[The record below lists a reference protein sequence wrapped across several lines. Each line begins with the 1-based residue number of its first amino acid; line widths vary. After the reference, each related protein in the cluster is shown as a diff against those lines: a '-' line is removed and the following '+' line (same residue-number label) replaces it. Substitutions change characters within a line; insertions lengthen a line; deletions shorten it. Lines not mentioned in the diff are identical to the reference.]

1 MRKRF
6 AYFILFFLLGYITLG
21 ELYFALSIGISGYF
35 LMRIILESNRV
46 FAFREW
52 ALFLYAINY
61 LFSPALTY
69 QLDQALLSYPM
80 KIASADY
87 FTIAIPGFLCFY
99 VGMYVF
105 KTRIFNP
112 SLVKLKMDS
121 RNNESILIGFI
132 VIGVFLRSVG
142 SVFTSELGFF
152 VYLISLVRFVGAF
165 GLFSYN
171 PTKYWKWVAGLLIL
185 ELYFG
190 AIVAMYHDAVMWIL
204 FFALYYV
211 YISKPSIGVRLIGL
225 TGCVLFI
232 LFVQGLKGA
241 YRSKISETGTSN
253 LGLII
258 ETSSEVSDDI
268 GSEDNILGS
277 LNRGNQAWIFASV
290 KDRMDRV
297 GDFQG
302 LHILGIYLESALLP
316 RILAPDKLKSG
327 DKKIFNAF
335 SGHQIN
341 QNTSMGLGVF
351 ADGYIAYGYWG
362 VMFFAF
368 GLGLLF
374 NLTFRIIESWANL
387 SEFFVLMVLPIL
399 NYAVRP
405 DCELQTIINH
415 LTKGLI
421 VFGVLV
427 TLTKF
432 NFVVNSGG
440 MKSVRL
446 KRIALPN
453 LKSIENLK

>member
-1 MRKRF
+1 MKSF
-6 AYFILFFLLGYITLG
+6 GSFILFFIIGYFFLG
-21 ELYFALSIGISGYF
+21 EVNYATAIGISGYF
-35 LMRIILESNRV
+35 LIKIIFESTRV

-61 LFSPALTY
+61 LFSPTVTY
-69 QLDQALLSYPM
+69 QFDQALLTYPM
-80 KIASADY
+80 KIGAADY
-87 FTIAIPGFLCFY
+87 YALAIPGFLCFY
-99 VGMYVF
+99 VGMHLF
-105 KTRIFNP
+105 KTRIFIP
-112 SLVKLKMDS
+112 RLDKIKRDVS
-121 RNNESILIGFI
+121 NNESLLINFMIIGTLLRLFSSIFPGEIAFFI
-132 VIGVFLRSVG
+132 
-142 SVFTSELGFF
+142 
-152 VYLISLVRFVGAF
+152 YLISSMRFVGAF
-165 GLFSYN
+165 SLFSAN
-171 PTKYWKWVAGLLIL
+171 PQRHWKWVAGLLLL

-190 AIVAMYHDAVMWIL
+190 AIGAMYHDAVMWIL

-211 YISKPSIGVRLIGL
+211 YSSKPSMAVRLIGL
-225 TGCVLFI
+225 AGCVLFI

-253 LGLII
+253 LGLVI
-258 ETSSEVSDDI
+258 ETSSDVSDDI

-277 LNRGNQAWIFASV
+277 LNRGNQAWIFAST

-316 RILAPDKLKSG
+316 RILAPDKIISG
-327 DKKIFNAF
+327 DKKIFNTF

-362 VMFFAF
+362 VMFFTF

-374 NLTFRIIESWANL
+374 NLIFKIIESWAKL
-387 SEFFVLMVLPIL
+387 SEFYVLMVLPIL

-415 LTKGLI
+415 MVKGLL
-421 VFGVLV
+421 VFGILV
-427 TLTKF
+427 SLTKF
-432 NFVVNSGG
+432 NFVFSAGRDGKV
-440 MKSVRL
+440 
-446 KRIALPN
+446 KRTVIPT
-453 LKSIENLK
+453 ID